1 MKKYV
6 SIVGFKYYCGKEPFV
21 PGLMLQCVK
30 EPYNPHD
37 SEAIRVVLPNM
48 PNVTLGYVANSVY
61 TTANGTYSAGRLYD
75 KVGES
80 FPVKVKFV
88 TNTVVIAKI
97 IKKGKQ

>member
-37 SEAIRVVLPNM
+37 SDM
-48 PNVTLGYVANSVY
+48 SQTVY
-61 TTANGTYSAGRLYD
+61 IQPLTGHTPPADCMTKWARAFWLR
-75 KVGES
+75 
-80 FPVKVKFV
+80 
-88 TNTVVIAKI
+88 
-97 IKKGKQ
+97 